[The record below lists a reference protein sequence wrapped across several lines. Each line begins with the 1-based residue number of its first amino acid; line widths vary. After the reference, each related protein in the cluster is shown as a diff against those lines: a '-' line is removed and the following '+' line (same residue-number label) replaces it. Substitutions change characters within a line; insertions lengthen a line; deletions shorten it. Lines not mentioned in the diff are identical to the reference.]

1 METTTRIFKKGKTI
15 MGNVN
20 LMRSLSKFRAE
31 ASVGK
36 SGRNPMFKSE
46 YTTLGDVLSALAG
59 VHQYG
64 LTFDQYFDND
74 ALVTD
79 VMHLESG
86 ESFSSRIIIK
96 PEKDTPQA
104 FMSCVTYLRRASLMT
119 MFGLNADDDDAN
131 SATSFAGRA
140 VSPSSGDRQK
150 AGGGVVLPTSS
161 PAPKVTDKT
170 LADAL
175 IACASEP
182 EINDVYKRLFS
193 SKNIKATDD
202 QIELFKMKKEKVKGL
217 TNVTI

>member
-1 METTTRIFKKGKTI
+1 
-15 MGNVN
+15 MGNVE

-36 SGRNPMFKSE
+36 SGRNPMFRSE
-46 YTTLGDVLSALAG
+46 YTTLGDVLNALAG
-59 VHQYG
+59 VHEYG

-74 ALVTD
+74 ALITD

-86 ESFSSRIIIK
+86 ELFSSRIIIK

-150 AGGGVVLPTSS
+150 AGDGVVLPTSS
-161 PAPKVTDKT
+161 PAPKITDKT

-175 IACASEP
+175 IACANEQ

-193 SKNIKATDD
+193 SKNIKPTDD

-217 TNVTI
+217 NNVTI

>member
-1 METTTRIFKKGKTI
+1 
-15 MGNVN
+15 MGNVE

-46 YTTLGDVLSALAG
+46 YTTLGDVLNALAD
-59 VHQYG
+59 VHEYG
-64 LTFDQYFDND
+64 LSFDQYFDND
-74 ALVTD
+74 ALITE

-86 ESFSSRIIIK
+86 ELFSSRIIIK

-131 SATSFAGRA
+131 GATSFAGRA
-140 VSPSSGDRQK
+140 TSPVRDRQK
-150 AGGGVVLPTSS
+150 AAGGVLLPTSS
-161 PAPKVTDKT
+161 AAPVSNGITNKVI
-170 LADAL
+170 AEAL
-175 IACASEP
+175 LICVNEQ
-182 EINDVYKRLFS
+182 EVNNVYIRLFS
-193 SKNIKATDD
+193 DKKITPTEEQIK
-202 QIELFKMKKEKVKGL
+202 LFADRKEKVKGL